1 MNEDVSKGVWLVANI
16 FIGKLIASLA
26 SKMRKPELYAAIA
39 YSLQSLGN
47 NSKSYTTIIY
57 VINKGRETEKNIELH
72 LPKNK
77 FIKILSGDKPFL
89 EAEDN
94 KIKIKRLISK
104 EDTTFTIS
112 YIGEILSKDN
122 LPQIFSDNASGKSY
136 AKKDLIPPSR
146 GPALFIVTVFFIL
159 VCSISTLFVFKIDP
173 IDYVSDK
180 YNNYKYANFYSRGF
194 ETSKYGISKTLGK
207 YDIKNNELP
216 VTMIDFKVSDKE
228 ITFKLKV
235 VNKLYLNAT
244 TFAAF
249 DLQDYKRY
257 KKLSEKLSED
267 YYKDNDY
274 KKYKKLYD
282 GLITE
287 FRYPTGAFSTE
298 KVKLKMGKETTLT
311 LTRNIANG
319 LTPEDLNI
327 NIFITSDDNDSDIT
341 LFKFNFRTSNLK
353 SNKLPFSHQD
363 KDDIKK
369 MQPQN

>member
-136 AKKDLIPPSR
+136 AKKDLVPPSR

-159 VCSISTLFVFKIDP
+159 VFSISTLFVFKIDP

-194 ETSKYGISKTLGK
+194 ETSEYGISKTLGK

-228 ITFKLKV
+228 IIFKLKV

-257 KKLSEKLSED
+257 KKLSDKLNED

-274 KKYKKLYD
+274 KKYKKLHD

-311 LTRNIANG
+311 LTRDIANG

-341 LFKFNFRTSNLK
+341 LFKFNFRKSNLK